1 MVSSAVSATTGYFTI
16 GYGAKA
22 NSMVGA
28 VVSNP
33 QDAIAASTNPAGM
46 ALVGERLDFGARFF
60 SPNKRNGKLS
70 TSVIGAGTDFGPP
83 YDVEDE
89 SRRNLFIIPSGGF
102 NNRINDRLWWG
113 MSMYGNG
120 GLNTTYDRNIYDETA
135 AILFS
140 GNPPSVPQGAGTGM
154 RDTGTLGVDLA
165 QAIFAPTIAMKVKD
179 KHSVGVSLLLGVQRF
194 SARGLGNFQCFTRT
208 GFLSNG
214 AGAPGTACAPGGFQ
228 SLTPG
233 FVFSDGLTNQGNDWA
248 YGAGARVGWI
258 GEVHPKVTLGA
269 AYASKVYM
277 TEFDDYDELF
287 AEDGDLDVPANFTL
301 GATFKASPKVNLMF
315 DYQRILYEDVNSIS
329 NPGPVPTAFGPA
341 PPPGGGLLGTDNGM
355 GFGWQD
361 ISVYRLAAEY
371 TYDSQWTFRAGYSWN
386 DQPIDDDQVLFNM
399 LAPAVI
405 EQHATVGFTYSPNDS
420 SEWNFAYVHAFKETV
435 DSPVTAFG
443 IPGEIDMYQ
452 NSLELSYS
460 LTY

>member
-1 MVSSAVSATTGYFTI
+1 
-16 GYGAKA
+16 
-22 NSMVGA
+22 
-28 VVSNP
+28 
-33 QDAIAASTNPAGM
+33 
-46 ALVGERLDFGARFF
+46 
-60 SPNKRNGKLS
+60 
-70 TSVIGAGTDFGPP
+70 
-83 YDVEDE
+83 
-89 SRRNLFIIPSGGF
+89 
-102 NNRINDRLWWG
+102 
-113 MSMYGNG
+113 
-120 GLNTTYDRNIYDETA
+120 
-135 AILFS
+135 
-140 GNPPSVPQGAGTGM
+140 
-154 RDTGTLGVDLA
+154 
-165 QAIFAPTIAMKVKD
+165 
-179 KHSVGVSLLLGVQRF
+179 
-194 SARGLGNFQCFTRT
+194 
-208 GFLSNG
+208 
-214 AGAPGTACAPGGFQ
+214 
-228 SLTPG
+228 
-233 FVFSDGLTNQGNDWA
+233 
-248 YGAGARVGWI
+248 
-258 GEVHPKVTLGA
+258 
-269 AYASKVYM
+269 M